1 VAFPV
6 AALEVIRYACGDHA
20 EEVALGARNY
30 RGDDAVARGLVHR
43 IVADDLLSA
52 AVAQASDLSAI
63 PAQAYGHTKS
73 QLRGPA
79 LARIR
84 AGADI
89 DGEVRRIWGAPQTL
103 QGIADYVERLRR
115 R

>member
-1 VAFPV
+1 MLTLSSGRVNV
-6 AALEVIRYACGDHA
+6 LACACDRRLA
-20 EEVALGARNY
+20 SPEAQ
-30 RGDDAVARGLVHR
+30 GLVHR

-73 QLRGPA
+73 QLRGPT

-89 DGEVRRIWGAPQTL
+89 DGEVRKIWGAPQTL